1 MAEVPEID
9 LMDVAVLNDPFTA
22 YERARAESPVARLG
36 VPGFPVPFLA
46 LTRHEH
52 AKALLADPRF
62 QVNSGSFM
70 PPPGIPEQCLAYMR
84 TMSEREGPEH
94 TRLRKLVAPAFTA
107 RRSGRFRPRIEAVVA
122 QLLDDLPGN
131 EQDGSVD
138 LIAHFARPLPM
149 DVICE
154 LVGIPEPDRPRWREY
169 GAAVAAGIGT
179 AFAEAVPGIVEGA
192 KAAVERSRAAP
203 GDDVLADLVRAH
215 DEGDRLTDVEMVTLV
230 WHLVLA
236 GQTPTLLI
244 GNAVEALLTHPEQ
257 LATLR
262 AEPDLMTGAVEELMR
277 WCGPQLLT
285 TPRFAQEDVDVD
297 GVRIEQGS
305 AVSAAIAAANRDPAA
320 FTDPDRLDVR
330 RGAGPAAHIGFGHGP
345 HFCLG
350 ASIARVQTEV
360 ALDALL
366 RRFPDLAL
374 AGEPTRAPDGG
385 TWRLAELPVKLR
397 AE

>member
-9 LMDVAVLNDPFTA
+9 LMDAAVLNDPFTA
-22 YERARAESPVARLG
+22 YERARATSPVARLD

-52 AKALLADPRF
+52 AKSLLADPRF
-62 QVNSGSFM
+62 QVGASSFM
-70 PPPGIPEQCLAYMR
+70 PPQGIPERCLAYMR
-84 TMSEREGPEH
+84 TMSEKEGPEH
-94 TRLRKLVAPAFTA
+94 TRLRKLVAPAFSA
-107 RRSGRFRPRIEAVVA
+107 RRSTRFRPRIEAAVER
-122 QLLDDLPGN
+122 LLDDLPGHAR
-131 EQDGSVD
+131 DGAVD

-154 LVGIPEPDRPRWREY
+154 LVGIAEPDRARWREY
-169 GAAVAAGIGT
+169 GAAVASGIGS

-192 KAAVERSRAAP
+192 KAAVERSREAP
-203 GDDVLADLVRAH
+203 GDNVLADLVRAH

-244 GNAVEALLTHPEQ
+244 GNAVEALLAHPDQ
-257 LATLR
+257 LAALR
-262 AEPDLMTGAVEELMR
+262 AEPELMPGAVEELMR
-277 WCGPQLLT
+277 WCGPQLLS
-285 TPRFAQEDVDVD
+285 TPRFAREEVVVD
-297 GVRIEQGS
+297 GVRIEAGS
-305 AVSAAIAAANRDPAA
+305 AVSAAIASANRDPAA
-320 FTDPDRLDVR
+320 FADPDRLDVR
-330 RGAGPAAHIGFGHGP
+330 RVTGPVAHIGFGHGP

-366 RRFPDLAL
+366 RRFPSLAL

-385 TWRLAELPVKLR
+385 TWRLAELPVSL
-397 AE
+397 